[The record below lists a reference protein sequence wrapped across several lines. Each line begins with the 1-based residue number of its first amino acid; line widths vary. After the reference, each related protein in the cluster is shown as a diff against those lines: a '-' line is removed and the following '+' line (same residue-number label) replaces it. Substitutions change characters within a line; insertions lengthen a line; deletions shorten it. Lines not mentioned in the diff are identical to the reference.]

1 MKFLF
6 IPVIFVLVSIKFIL
20 SLTQLNGKPSEFPP
34 SMSMSIDKHVT
45 VLK

>member
-6 IPVIFVLVSIKFIL
+6 IPVVLVSIKFIL
-20 SLTQLNGKPSEFPP
+20 SLTLLNGKPSEFPP